1 MAQQTA
7 IEWFI
12 EQLPIRIINMY
23 QKEIEKAK
31 QMEKEQSEKIRTNAL
46 LNSKCKYCGGEDKG
60 Q

>member
-1 MAQQTA
+1 MTSKEKAKEL
-7 IEWFI
+7 IDKMRDEIPCHCDDW
-12 EQLPIRIINMY
+12 EQ
-23 QKEIEKAK
+23 AK